1 MTISNNIRALLFHSK
16 QLTTILKQ
24 IIILASDNKKGL
36 RKMELND
43 RIKMLMEE
51 KGLTQK
57 ELSQM
62 ANITEASMSKYLSGV
77 RTPRIDVI
85 VNIANAL
92 EVSVDSLLGGAN
104 STINGLMDAKLVL
117 ARGKDTLS
125 EDDKKELIKF
135 LLGN

>member
-1 MTISNNIRALLFHSK
+1 MK
-16 QLTTILKQ
+16 
-24 IIILASDNKKGL
+24 
-36 RKMELND
+36 LNE
-43 RIKMLMEE
+43 RIKMIMEE
-51 KGLTQK
+51 KDLTQK

-62 ANITEASMSKYLSGV
+62 ANITEASMSKYLSGD

-117 ARGKDTLS
+117 ARGKDALS

-135 LLGN
+135 LLEN

>member
-1 MTISNNIRALLFHSK
+1 MK
-16 QLTTILKQ
+16 
-24 IIILASDNKKGL
+24 
-36 RKMELND
+36 LND
-43 RIKMLMEE
+43 RIKMIMEE

-62 ANITEASMSKYLSGV
+62 SNITEASMSKYLSGD

-135 LLGN
+135 LLEN

>member
-1 MTISNNIRALLFHSK
+1 
-16 QLTTILKQ
+16 
-24 IIILASDNKKGL
+24 
-36 RKMELND
+36 MELND

>member
-1 MTISNNIRALLFHSK
+1 MK
-16 QLTTILKQ
+16 
-24 IIILASDNKKGL
+24 
-36 RKMELND
+36 LND
-43 RIKMLMEE
+43 RIKMIMEE
-51 KGLTQK
+51 KDLTQK

-62 ANITEASMSKYLSGV
+62 ANITEASMSKYLSGD

-117 ARGKDTLS
+117 ARGKNTLS

-135 LLGN
+135 LLEN